1 MFAMLYASEVAI
13 QIGRDTRDHGV
24 ETLYKDPVALA
35 QQEAKRKAHAEVLAI
50 EATQVN
56 TE

>member
-1 MFAMLYASEVAI
+1 MLYASEVAI
-13 QIGRDTRDHGV
+13 QIGRDTRDHGI